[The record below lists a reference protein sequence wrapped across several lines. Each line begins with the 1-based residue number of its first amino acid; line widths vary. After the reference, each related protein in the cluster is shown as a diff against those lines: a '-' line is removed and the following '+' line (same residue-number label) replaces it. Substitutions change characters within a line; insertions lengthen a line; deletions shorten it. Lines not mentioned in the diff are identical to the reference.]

1 MKILLEKLFTKDKG
15 FISATTTVYIL
26 MCISFISFNVIYAST
41 YAISIEN
48 FEQNI
53 EKQIAYESAISIVK
67 KKHKKLGVKSCEESK
82 INKDNKILNYKYSL
96 DIETYCLREPNKNN
110 DLPQVPKVRQFFDD
124 VYTKSSEIKT
134 SDFDLLK
141 EKISSMYYYQ
151 NKINWIGNSLSK
163 PPEHLDEDTLQ
174 NIVKMDPVLI
184 TIIRLNSKREKKES
198 IVFYNVNKNKVRH
211 IIYNKND

>member
-1 MKILLEKLFTKDKG
+1 
-15 FISATTTVYIL
+15 
-26 MCISFISFNVIYAST
+26 
-41 YAISIEN
+41 
-48 FEQNI
+48 
-53 EKQIAYESAISIVK
+53 
-67 KKHKKLGVKSCEESK
+67 
-82 INKDNKILNYKYSL
+82 
-96 DIETYCLREPNKNN
+96 
-110 DLPQVPKVRQFFDD
+110 
-124 VYTKSSEIKT
+124 
-134 SDFDLLK
+134 
-141 EKISSMYYYQ
+141 MYYYQ